1 MDFNEKIMKNWLVST
16 RSDFHMHPEL
26 SNSEIQTTK
35 KIKEILEDIN
45 VDVSEIDGSTGLVGL
60 IRGKSND
67 KTIALRADID
77 ALPIQE
83 LNEVPYK
90 SKNDGV
96 MHACGHD
103 VHTTIMLGVAK
114 YIQESGLFKEIKGNV
129 KFLFQPA
136 EENGTGAKIMINK
149 GVLENPKVDSV
160 FACHVSPDL
169 PVGTV
174 GVSKTLSHASA
185 DIFNIVIKGKGAH
198 GGRPHEGIDPIVAGS
213 SVVSAV
219 QSIISRNLKPTDTAV
234 ITFGKFTAGKAVN
247 VIPEKAYI
255 GGTIRTFEKDVR
267 DLVVERMK
275 EILQGTEKTFQVTCS
290 LEFEGNLPSSV
301 NDEKTSSF
309 LYSVAGDVLGSNNV
323 RYIPPV
329 TGSEDFAYFTIE
341 RPSAM
346 IRLGC
351 RNEEKGII
359 HMLHSPYFDIDEDVL
374 FTGVRIFTEAI
385 REFLA

>member
-1 MDFNEKIMKNWLVST
+1 MDFDEKIMKNWLVST
-16 RSDFHMHPEL
+16 RNDFHMHPEL

-35 KIKEILEDIN
+35 KIKEVLEDIN
-45 VDVSEIDGSTGLVGL
+45 VDVREIDGSTGLVGL

-83 LNEVPYK
+83 LTEVPYK

-114 YIQESGLFKEIKGNV
+114 HIQESGLFREIKGNV

-136 EENGTGAKIMINK
+136 EENGTGAKIMIEK

-185 DIFNIVIKGKGAH
+185 DIFTIVIKGKGAH
-198 GGRPHEGIDPIVAGS
+198 GGRPHEGIDPIVAGA

-290 LEFEGNLPSSV
+290 LELEGNLPSSV

-309 LYSVAGDVLGSNNV
+309 LYRVAGDVLGSHNV

-359 HMLHSPYFDIDEDVL
+359 HMLHSPYFNIDEDVL
-374 FTGVRIFTEAI
+374 LTGVRIFTEAI
-385 REFLA
+385 RQFLA

>member
-1 MDFNEKIMKNWLVST
+1 MDFDEKIMKNWLVST
-16 RSDFHMHPEL
+16 RNDFHMHPEL
-26 SNSEIQTTK
+26 SNNEIQTTK
-35 KIKEILEDIN
+35 KIKEVLEDIN

-83 LNEVPYK
+83 LTEVPYK

-114 YIQESGLFKEIKGNV
+114 YIQESGLFREIKGNV

-136 EENGTGAKIMINK
+136 EENGTGAKIMIDK

-160 FACHVSPDL
+160 LACHVSPDL

-185 DIFNIVIKGKGAH
+185 DVFTIVIKGKGAH
-198 GGRPHEGIDPIVAGS
+198 GGRPNEGIDPIVAGA

-267 DLVVERMK
+267 DLVVERIK

-290 LEFEGNLPSSV
+290 LELEGNLPSSV

-309 LYSVAGDVLGSNNV
+309 LHSVAGDVLGSNNV

-359 HMLHSPYFDIDEDVL
+359 HMLHSPYFNIDENVL
-374 FTGVRIFTEAI
+374 LTGVRIFTEAI
-385 REFLA
+385 RQFLA